1 MISSFSLIFLTY
13 IRVKQTIGR
22 VVCVAVFA
30 EPLPIRFI
38 KSQVV

>member
-13 IRVKQTIGR
+13 RVKQTIGR
-22 VVCVAVFA
+22 VVGVAVFA

-38 KSQVV
+38 KSQVL

>member
-13 IRVKQTIGR
+13 KIGR
-22 VVCVAVFA
+22 VVGVAVFA

-38 KSQVV
+38 KSQVL